1 LLHVT
6 NGDSAGGALRQAGF
20 HEEILPWR
28 DVLHEGPVR
37 EGLTLQ
43 QLSEERARFIAE
55 AGWGRYAEVN
65 EDFRRR
71 DEHLQ
76 RSRNHGEVVLWFE
89 HDLYDQLQ
97 LIQILDWFARNP
109 HPRLTM
115 ICEAEYVGRMKAAR
129 MQELFRARTRVTGG
143 QLREAGEAWAA
154 FAASDPSRILSAAK
168 GELRFLGAAL
178 RRQLEEYPW
187 TTDGLSRLERQILD
201 VLENGARKW
210 QDIFLSIEEQVTFL
224 GDVVLRW
231 HLARM
236 AAEGLVE
243 ETGNL
248 WVLKSRTRTKRVP
261 RWLGGVRVDDACPWR
276 WDPAAGR
283 LVQV

>member
-1 LLHVT
+1 MLHVT

-37 EGLTLQ
+37 EGLTSQ

-65 EDFRRR
+65 EDLRRR

-97 LIQILDWFARNP
+97 LIQILDWFERNP

-115 ICEAEYVGRMKAAR
+115 ICEAEYVGRMQPAR
-129 MQELFRARTRVTGG
+129 MQELFRARTPVTGG
-143 QLREAGEAWAA
+143 QRREAGKAWAA
-154 FAASDPSRILSAAK
+154 FTAPDPSRILSAAK

-210 QDIFLSIEEQVTFL
+210 QEIFLSIEEQVTFL
-224 GDVVLRW
+224 GDAVLRW

-243 ETGNL
+243 ASGDL
-248 WVLKSRTRTKRVP
+248 WVLKSRRRAKRVP
-261 RWLGGVRVDDACPWR
+261 RWLGGVCVDEQCPWR
-276 WDPAAGR
+276 WDPLAGK
-283 LVQV
+283 LVRV